1 LTLPR
6 LTIRAIRST
15 PVSVPLNFVLG
26 TSAAAVR
33 EAPLLLVDLE
43 TNEGITGR
51 AYQFCYRAAAA
62 PAVAGFLDDI
72 LDAVKGQPVAPITA
86 GGCRVLSSL
95 DGRADRDSDAP
106 GCGSAA
112 DANADGARQRTDVD
126 EHRVDT
132 CLGRHWRGSLSTGA
146 NAT

>member
-1 LTLPR
+1 MTLPR
-6 LTIRAIRST
+6 LTIRAIRAT

-43 TNEGITGR
+43 TNEGVTGH

-72 LDAVKGQPVAPITA
+72 SGCRARPARRA
-86 GGCRVLSSL
+86 GGLC
-95 DGRADRDSDAP
+95 GRRSR
-106 GCGSAA
+106 SVT
-112 DANADGARQRTDVD
+112 R
-126 EHRVDT
+126 
-132 CLGRHWRGSLSTGA
+132 
-146 NAT
+146 